1 MSTSYLAFFNNQ
13 ENFKEIY
20 FLETLEELPEDD
32 VPMVNLPENIKI
44 TIILALIIAIIVGS
58 CFKCVLFKG
67 IFSKNSPNHG
77 WMDRPINV
85 LIFVSALIHS
95 ITSILTSIHLI
106 LILWIDEPL
115 LALFGP
121 FYCFLLPVV
130 GEIGIFY
137 QAIGSFG
144 ICIYRMMYIKLNNF
158 VKYQIGEKNLLW
170 IILIFSLSVNSLITF
185 LHMTEESSLRIAKN
199 TCNHKSPEAAQIL
212 IDYQI
217 SSGEITMPTNMRQKL
232 ALIMIMSFQI
242 SEFIIYV
249 YFFIWQHKHNNG
261 NIALLMDPNDVRQR
275 NSTNVITF
283 IGQFYGFL
291 IEGSFIAIF
300 LLLTV
305 ISNLDISPNVNNFV
319 RSLAVIAHFVNY
331 GALSAVEVLTSS
343 SLRSMM

>member
-1 MSTSYLAFFNNQ
+1 M
-13 ENFKEIY
+13 
-20 FLETLEELPEDD
+20 
-32 VPMVNLPENIKI
+32 
-44 TIILALIIAIIVGS
+44 
-58 CFKCVLFKG
+58 
-67 IFSKNSPNHG
+67 
-77 WMDRPINV
+77 R
-85 LIFVSALIHS
+85 
-95 ITSILTSIHLI
+95 
-106 LILWIDEPL
+106 
-115 LALFGP
+115 
-121 FYCFLLPVV
+121 
-130 GEIGIFY
+130 
-137 QAIGSFG
+137 
-144 ICIYRMMYIKLNNF
+144 
-158 VKYQIGEKNLLW
+158 
-170 IILIFSLSVNSLITF
+170 
-185 LHMTEESSLRIAKN
+185 
-199 TCNHKSPEAAQIL
+199 PEASL
-212 IDYQI
+212 
-217 SSGEITMPTNMRQKL
+217 TWL